1 MARYAFSLDKDGK
14 PRRIGDILRLS
25 KNAIAASE
33 NNHRRFI
40 VFGDPAMR
48 MAWAPYRVQV
58 ETINGEPV
66 DSEDMPIFKA
76 RQQVEF
82 SGKIVD
88 NKGELATNFNGSI
101 VSTLFGPEQSVTTH
115 GYGKEGK
122 QVSYEDRTNRLA
134 INIDTVVGGK
144 FKVRIIIPS
153 EVNNEYDNYRPSLI
167 NMYAYDSRDSIEAKG
182 ANSDFF
188 IYGYEDEQGY
198 HVEDAEDH
206 GAYWAADEHDATHAN
221 CLRFNLDNI
230 HDLNYALKTNYYSV
244 ILVSP
249 VPPTGLTVERM
260 NVERMKVIRNGQ
272 VVIVHEG
279 KAVNLLGQEIK

>member
-1 MARYAFSLDKDGK
+1 MKKISLFICAALLCTGMCFGATAGKGVFSVAANKTVQFANTVSVYNTNDL
-14 PRRIGDILRLS
+14 IQWAHLS
-25 KNAIAASE
+25 DVTDAGWEVLTGAEWSYLLASG
-33 NNHRRFI
+33 R
-40 VFGDPAMR
+40 A
-48 MAWAPYRVQV
+48 
-58 ETINGEPV
+58 
-66 DSEDMPIFKA
+66 
-76 RQQVEF
+76 
-82 SGKIVD
+82 
-88 NKGELATNFNGSI
+88 
-101 VSTLFGPEQSVTTH
+101 
-115 GYGKEGK
+115 
-122 QVSYEDRTNRLA
+122 
-134 INIDTVVGGK
+134 
-144 FKVRIIIPS
+144 
-153 EVNNEYDNYRPSLI
+153 
-167 NMYAYDSRDSIEAKG
+167 YAYDLNALGTVDGKNGLIILPDGWVQPDGVPAYRTVDEAGVGYEYNVYTAEEWTVMADAG
-182 ANSDFF
+182 AVFLPCGG
-188 IYGYEDEQGY
+188 YGYEDEQGY